1 MKKFIKYLFFITL
14 LGAGGFWVYITY
26 ISPTTV
32 KKAMTM
38 VPEDAIMVIETSNLT
53 DAWTEVSNSNMWK
66 YLTKNAFF
74 NDLDEAIVMLNDYLK
89 DNIIANKALKG
100 RKMIMS
106 LHMISA
112 NDWDFLFVVDLKNIS
127 QINKIGGLKKILG
140 LVEGYKIKERDFKG
154 EKIIE
159 LSDNANP
166 SDIIYMSISDNLLLV
181 TFTGSLMEK
190 AINQRPTEE
199 KDLGYWAN
207 NDAYNKVVSKLYG
220 EELFRMYFNYAQMNN
235 FSKVYM
241 TEESDIVK
249 MLGNSLTYTGFNINF
264 KDEFLSFDGYTGI
277 DSVGSY
283 VKAMAKVPPG
293 KMQAWRIMPNGTALY
308 FSMGFDNFNNF
319 YSNLLSQ
326 YAEGNAEDMEDVKSG
341 MAKLEKLLKINLHD
355 DFFSWI
361 GKEIALVKLRPSKET
376 RIEDVVVSFHSND
389 IDAAKTGL
397 NHIMKQI
404 KKRIR
409 LVKFKPEEYKNYTI
423 NYLEMPG
430 FFRIFLGR
438 MFKNLEKPF
447 FTYIEDFV
455 VFSNSP
461 DALKSTIDNY
471 ISGNTLDKDESF
483 VDFKD
488 EFSNKSNIA
497 VFVRTPQI
505 YENLYYYS
513 TAKDRKD
520 IKENKEFIL
529 SFEKIG
535 FQLISEDDM
544 FKTTLLAQHNPDAI
558 KADELEK
565 INDEVSSANFRD
577 EVANMSFKI
586 TLDESF
592 LEKDT
597 IYKEYYP
604 ETDKLMFEGQIN
616 NGAITGVWKSYYKS
630 GNIKSSVNYE
640 DGKVNGGAYFWFD
653 KKPKVKRADAK
664 FEDDV
669 MIDFYY
675 EYYDNGTRKS
685 KIEYDDG
692 EADGDAEF
700 YYPNGNIKIE
710 AEYSDNEKHGKWIYF
725 DEKGE
730 KIGKEK
736 WKKGVKVR

>member
-14 LGAGGFWVYITY
+14 IGAGGFWVYITY

-38 VPEDAIMVIETSNLT
+38 VPEDAIMVIETNNLT
-53 DAWTEVSNSNMWK
+53 EAWTEVSNSNMWT

-74 NDLDEAIVMLNDYLK
+74 NDLNENIEMLNEYLK
-89 DNIIANKALKG
+89 DNVIANKALKG
-100 RKMIMS
+100 RKMLMS

-112 NDWDFLFVVDLKNIS
+112 EDWDFMFIVDLKNIA
-127 QINKIGGLKKILG
+127 QIKNLGIKQVLG
-140 LVEGYKIKERDFKG
+140 LVEGYKVKEREFKG

-166 SDIIYMSISDNLLLV
+166 SNIIYMTISDNLLVV

-190 AINQRPTEE
+190 AISERPTEE

-207 NDAYNKVVSKLYG
+207 NKAYNKVVSKLYG
-220 EELFRMYFNYAQMNN
+220 EELFRMYFNYSQMNA

-241 TEESDIVK
+241 TEESEIVK

-264 KDEFLSFDGYTGI
+264 KDEFLSFDGYTDI

-293 KMQAWRIMPNGTALY
+293 KMQAWRIMPNETALY
-308 FSMGFDNFNNF
+308 FSMGFDNFNDF

-326 YAEGNAEDMEDVKSG
+326 YAEGNAEDMEDVKGG
-341 MAKLEKLLKINLHD
+341 MSKLEKLLKINLNE

-361 GKEIALVKLRPSKET
+361 GKEIALVKLRPSKNT
-376 RIEDVVVSFHSND
+376 RLEDVIVTFHAND

-404 KKRIR
+404 KKRVR

-423 NYLEMPG
+423 QYLEMPG
-430 FFRIFLGR
+430 FFRLFLGK

-447 FTYIEDFV
+447 FTYIENFV

-461 DALKSTIDNY
+461 EALKNTIDNY
-471 ISGNTLDKDESF
+471 ISGNTLDKNTDF

-513 TAKDRKD
+513 SAKDRKD

-535 FQLISEDDM
+535 FQLVAEDDM
-544 FKTTLLAQHNPDAI
+544 FKTTLKAQHNPDAI

-565 INDEVSSANFRD
+565 IDNEVSSSNFRD
-577 EVANMSFKI
+577 EVASMSFKI

-604 ETDKLMFEGQIN
+604 ENEQVMHEGQIN
-616 NGAITGVWKSYYKS
+616 NNNLNGNWKTYYKN
-630 GNIKSSVNYE
+630 GQIKSSVNYE
-640 DGKVNGGAYFWFD
+640 DGKINGDTYFWYNSD
-653 KKPKVKRADAK
+653 PKVKRAEAK
-664 FEDDV
+664 FEHDV

-675 EYYDNGTRKS
+675 EFYENGTQKS

-692 EADGDAEF
+692 LADGDAEF
-700 YYPNGNIKIE
+700 YYPNGKIKIE
-710 AEYSDNEKHGKWIYF
+710 AEYKDNEKSGKWVYF
-725 DEKGE
+725 NEKGE
-730 KIGKEK
+730 EIGKEK

>member
-1 MKKFIKYLFFITL
+1 MKKFIKYLFFIIL
-14 LGAGGFWVYITY
+14 LGAGGFWVFITY
-26 ISPTTV
+26 ISPTTI

-38 VPEDAIMVIETSNLT
+38 VPEDAIMVIETNNLT
-53 DAWTEVSNSNMWK
+53 EAWTEVSNSNMWT

-74 NDLDEAIVMLNDYLK
+74 NDLNESIGMLNEYLK
-89 DNIIANKALKG
+89 DNIVANKALNG

-112 NDWDFLFVVDLKNIS
+112 NDWDFMFIIDLKNIA
-127 QINKIGGLKKILG
+127 QIKKLGLKNVLG
-140 LVEGYKIKERDFKG
+140 LVEGYKVKERNFKD
-154 EKIIE
+154 EKILE
-159 LSDNANP
+159 LSDNASP
-166 SDIIYMSISDNLLLV
+166 SDIIYMTISDNLLVV

-190 AINQRPTEE
+190 AINQKPIEE
-199 KDLGYWAN
+199 KNLGYWAN
-207 NDAYNKVVSKLYG
+207 NKSYNKVVSKLYG
-220 EELFRMYFNYAQMNN
+220 EELFRMYFNYSQMDA
-235 FSKVYM
+235 FSKVYL
-241 TEESDIVK
+241 TEESEVVK
-249 MLGNSLTYTGFNINF
+249 MLGNSLTYTGLNIDF
-264 KDEFLSFDGYTGI
+264 RDEFLSFEGYTDI

-293 KMQAWRIMPNGTALY
+293 KIQAWRIMPDQTALY
-308 FSMGFDNFNNF
+308 FSMGFDNFFDFYNN
-319 YSNLLSQ
+319 LTSQ
-326 YAEGNAEDMEDVKSG
+326 YEEGNAEDMEDIKSS
-341 MAKLEKLLKINLHD
+341 MAKLERLLKINLNE

-361 GKEIALVKLRPSKET
+361 GKEIAMVKLRPSKNT
-376 RIEDVVVSFHSND
+376 RLEDVVVTFHTND
-389 IDAAKTGL
+389 IDNAKAGL
-397 NHIMKQI
+397 DHIMKQI
-404 KKRIR
+404 KRRIK

-461 DALKSTIDNY
+461 DALKNTIDDY
-471 ISGNTLDKDESF
+471 ISGNTLDKNGSF

-497 VFVRTPQI
+497 LFVRTPQI

-535 FQLISEDDM
+535 FQLVAEEDM

-565 INDEVSSANFRD
+565 IDNEVSASNFRE
-577 EVANMSFKI
+577 EVASMSFKI
-586 TLDESF
+586 TLDDSF

-597 IYKEYYP
+597 IFKEYYP
-604 ETDKLMFEGQIN
+604 DNENLMFEGQVN
-616 NGAITGVWKSYYKS
+616 NRAITGIWKSYYKN

-640 DGKVNGGAYFWFD
+640 DGKVNGDAYFWYD
-653 KKPKVKRADAK
+653 NKSKVKKAEAT
-664 FEDDV
+664 FEDDL
-669 MIDFYY
+669 MEDFYF
-675 EYYDNGTRKS
+675 EYYESGAQKA
-685 KIEYDDG
+685 KIEYDEG
-692 EADGDAEF
+692 IADGDAEF
-700 YYPNGNIKIE
+700 YYPNGKIKIE
-710 AEYSDNEKHGKWIYF
+710 AEYKDNEKHGKWVYF

-736 WKKGVKVR
+736 WKKGVKLR